1 AARNRAAE
9 HGNLFSLILPPEPPQ
24 VAALNNYLDI
34 LAMTVIFTWLADM
47 TRKWHLKSFILLWLA
62 VIWSQELA
70 SATHIQTETRKQE
83 EKVAGIK
90 VTRLL
95 DAPIIHPG
103 LDFSIGENI
112 QGPSVIRV
120 PHWVDNPLGKYYLY
134 FADHKGSYIR
144 LAYADAL
151 IGPWTIYSPGTL
163 QLSESLFLNTPP
175 EVDAT
180 QREQIEAAFAKQGI
194 KVAHDVVEEVTT
206 PHIASPDVHVDHANQ
221 QIIMYYHG
229 LEGLAHQVTRVA
241 TSANGIDFTAQ
252 PQVLGQTYFRVF
264 SWKDH
269 TYALAMPGQLYRS
282 VSPFGPFEKGPRLF
296 NSDMRHNAV
305 LRQRDTL
312 WVFWTQVGD
321 VPEHIKV
328 STIALNGDWQSWTN
342 SAPVEVLRPEKPWE
356 GALAPLQ
363 PSIRSTAYGQVNQL
377 RDPAIFIEDD
387 RVYLFYAVAGE
398 SGIGLA
404 ELEFGSL

>member
-1 AARNRAAE
+1 MTAK
-9 HGNLFSLILPPEPPQ
+9 LP
-24 VAALNNYLDI
+24 
-34 LAMTVIFTWLADM
+34 
-47 TRKWHLKSFILLWLA
+47 KKGFILLGLA
-62 VIWSQELA
+62 VICSQA
-70 SATHIQTETRKQE
+70 IAAAGPIQTETNNPDEKPDDNQE
-83 EKVAGIK
+83 EKVADIK

-95 DAPIIHPG
+95 DAPIIYPG
-103 LDFSIGENI
+103 LDSSIGANI

-120 PHWVDNPLGKYYLY
+120 PQWVKNPLGKYYLY

-151 IGPWTIYSPGTL
+151 VGPWKIHPPGTL
-163 QLSESLFLNTPP
+163 QLSESLFLTEPP

-180 QREQIEAAFAKQGI
+180 QREQIEAAFAQRGI
-194 KVAHDVVEEVTT
+194 QVAHDVVEEVTT
-206 PHIASPDVHVDHANQ
+206 PHIASPDVHVDQANQ

-229 LEGLAHQVTRVA
+229 LEGVAHQVTRVA
-241 TSANGIDFTAQ
+241 TSTDGLNFAAQ

-269 TYALAMPGQLYRS
+269 MYALAMPGQLYRAT
-282 VSPFGPFEKGPRLF
+282 SPFGPFEPGPRLF
-296 NSDMRHNAV
+296 NADMRHNAV
-305 LRQRDTL
+305 LRRGDTL

-328 STIALNGDWQSWTN
+328 STIELKGNWLGWTE
-342 SAPVEVLRPEKPWE
+342 SPPVEVLRPEKPWE

-363 PSIRSTAYGQVNQL
+363 PSIRSAAYGQVNQL
-377 RDPAIFIEDD
+377 RDPAIFVEGD

-404 ELEFGSL
+404 ELEFEFP

>member
-1 AARNRAAE
+1 MT
-9 HGNLFSLILPPEPPQ
+9 LIDAQ
-24 VAALNNYLDI
+24 
-34 LAMTVIFTWLADM
+34 LADLA
-47 TRKWHLKSFILLWLA
+47 RKWSKKGFVLLGLA
-62 VIWSQELA
+62 LIWSQSPA
-70 SATHIQTETRKQE
+70 CAAPIRTETTKPDRTQE
-83 EKVAGIK
+83 EKVPGIK

-103 LDFSIGENI
+103 SDPSIGENI

-120 PHWVDNPLGKYYLY
+120 PQWVKNPLGKYYLY

-144 LAYADAL
+144 LAYANAL
-151 IGPWTIYSPGTL
+151 TGPWKIHPPGTL
-163 QLSESLFLNTPP
+163 QLSESLFLTEPP
-175 EVDAT
+175 KVDAT

-194 KVAHDVVEEVTT
+194 QVAHDVVEEVTT

-221 QIIMYYHG
+221 QIILYYHG

-241 TSANGIDFTAQ
+241 TSTDGIDFTAQ

-264 SWKDH
+264 SWEDH
-269 TYALAMPGQLYRS
+269 VYALAMPGQLYRS

-296 NSDMRHNAV
+296 NADMRHNAV
-305 LRQRDTL
+305 LQRDDMV

-328 STIALNGDWQSWTN
+328 SEIHLNGDWLGWTDRP
-342 SAPVEVLRPEKPWE
+342 PVEVLRPEKPWE
-356 GALAPLQ
+356 GALAALQ

-377 RDPAIFIEDD
+377 RDPAIFVEGD
-387 RVYLFYAVAGE
+387 RIYLFYAVAGE

-404 ELEFGSL
+404 QLEFASP